1 MKKNATAKIA
11 SELATA
17 QETTLKF
24 TISQKW
30 TQKQNGVSL
39 GEFSSTPYTMS
50 IHFKD
55 GANLGQ
61 LIANEINYLFNL
73 VGAQKA
79 VNQSTN
85 FFKMSAQTDIKI
97 EKVINGENFTL
108 CRFSNFKAKN
118 LLGTKSKQKFAR
130 LVVFTFAELLGMTQN
145 KNLSIAELIDG
156 KGKLN
161 EEIKPTAEF
170 YEILKQNSILL
181 SEKIASLEPAN

>member
-1 MKKNATAKIA
+1 MKNTKKVAA
-11 SELATA
+11 LV
-17 QETTLKF
+17 ETKPHTETSLKF

-30 TQKQNGVSL
+30 TQKKDGVSL
-39 GEFSSTPYTMS
+39 GEFTSTPYTMS

-61 LIANEINYLFNL
+61 LIADEINYLFNL

-181 SEKIASLEPAN
+181 SEKIAEIEPAN